1 VDRGSFS
8 IEVMLCLLA
17 WKICNPNAMH
27 LTRGNHETRNMNK
40 LYGFEGEAI
49 AKYDSKTFELFA
61 DLFWYLPLGYVINK
75 KV

>member
-1 VDRGSFS
+1 
-8 IEVMLCLLA
+8 
-17 WKICNPNAMH
+17 MH

-40 LYGFEGEAI
+40 LYGFEGEVI
-49 AKYDSKTFELFA
+49 AKYDAKTFENFV